1 MQKGAQAMQ
10 HTCVHAHYL
19 ASENGVNTT
28 HTQHMDVYQM
38 KNEHMLEISVTAEA
52 DIRISAWEDM
62 LHWVLA
68 INYFH

>member
-1 MQKGAQAMQ
+1 VRFITILIAVQKGAKAMQ
-10 HTCVHAHYL
+10 HTCVHAHYS

-52 DIRISAWEDM
+52 DIRISA
-62 LHWVLA
+62 
-68 INYFH
+68 